1 MSVEERIR
9 LCRALETMKCHKQTS
24 ENLGLK
30 DTSEFI
36 NINQQQYKKKEGG
49 SNEIHSC

>member
-36 NINQQQYKKKEGG
+36 NINQQQYNNQYI
-49 SNEIHSC
+49 SDHQYHSK